1 MTSNIKSKLISGEEM
16 YGWFSMGLSEVQTNR
31 KYLNSIN
38 LFPIADGDTGSN
50 MAMTIKAMVETTTK
64 KLSFSEMIKT
74 FAKAGLANARGNS
87 GILFVSYFNGMASET
102 SDSESISIE
111 EFAEIAHKAVSYMY
125 KAIETP
131 TEGTMI
137 TVIREWADFMHQN
150 RLKYDNFLDFFNDAY
165 SVAKQALANTAKQ
178 LQIHKK
184 NNQVDAGA
192 QGFVHFLHGINLY
205 YTNEDI
211 EVSKPL
217 LTPLIDDHGSSYK
230 YRYCTEVY
238 LRLNEKYENKTSDE
252 LTEMIKTTLNHL
264 GDSLII
270 SVNDK
275 RVRVHT
281 HVNDPQELI
290 KIMKEYGTFIEQK
303 ADDMFLQLSI
313 QNNRRAKIGLITDSI
328 ADIPDEYKSEYQI
341 VTLPLGMI
349 VEDEVYLD
357 KLTIKPNDV
366 FKLIDDG
373 IHPSSTQPEP
383 IRVRTLLE
391 DLVDKYDSLIVI
403 TVAAKLSGTNSVI
416 NKEAQA
422 LSKEGYKISVID
434 SCLNSG
440 AQGLIVKKAAELINQ
455 DLTHEAI
462 VEALIDM
469 SKRSKIYVCLNTLD
483 YAVAGGRVPD
493 TVGKIGKLLHMR
505 PIMSLDEEGKGI
517 AFGVGFSQK
526 GMTKKIYKLV
536 SKTLKD
542 KGIMSYSIVHSNND
556 ELASQ
561 YIKDLSVMVGKAPEF
576 VSEISSIVA
585 MHSGP
590 GCVAVSFISEKR

>member
-1 MTSNIKSKLISGEEM
+1 MTSNIKLKIISGEEM
-16 YGWFSMGLSEVQTNR
+16 YGWFSMGLSEVQMNR

-50 MAMTIKAMVETTTK
+50 MAMTIKAMVETTSK

-102 SDSESISIE
+102 SDSDSITIE
-111 EFAEIAHKAVSYMY
+111 EFAKIAHKAVKYMY
-125 KAIETP
+125 QAIERP

-137 TVIREWADFMHQN
+137 TVIRDWAEFMQQN
-150 RLKYDNFLDFFNDAY
+150 WLKYDNFLDFFNDAY
-165 SVAKQALANTAKQ
+165 HVAKQSLANTAKQ

-205 YTNEDI
+205 YTNEEI

-217 LTPLIDDHGSSYK
+217 LTPLVDEHIGSYQ

-238 LRLNEKYENKTSDE
+238 LKLNKDYENKAKDE
-252 LTEMIKTTLNHL
+252 LTSIIKNSLADL

-270 SVNDK
+270 SVND
-275 RVRVHT
+275 RNVRVHV

-290 KIMKEYGTFIEQK
+290 NPMKKYGTFIEQK

-313 QNNRRAKIGLITDSI
+313 QNNRKAKIGLITDSI
-328 ADIPDEYKSEYQI
+328 ADIPDEYKSKYQI
-341 VTLPLGMI
+341 VTIPLGMI

-357 KLTIKPNDV
+357 KLTIKPKDV
-366 FKLIDDG
+366 FRLIDDG
-373 IHPSSTQPEP
+373 FHLSSSQPEP
-383 IRVRTLLE
+383 IRVRNLLE
-391 DLVDKYDSLIVI
+391 DLADKYDSLIVI
-403 TVAAKLSGTNSVI
+403 TVAAMLSGTNSVI
-416 NKEAQA
+416 NKEAQS
-422 LSKEGYKISVID
+422 LTKDGYKITVID
-434 SCLNSG
+434 SYLNSG

-455 DLTHEAI
+455 NLEHEQI
-462 VEALIDM
+462 VNQLSNLREKA
-469 SKRSKIYVCLNTLD
+469 KIYVCLNTLD

-505 PIMSLDEEGKGI
+505 PIMSLNNQGKGI

-526 GMTKKIYKLV
+526 GMTKQIYKLFR
-536 SKTLKD
+536 KTFKE

-561 YIKDLSVMVGKAPEF
+561 YIKDLSEIVGKTPEF

-590 GCVAVSFISEKR
+590 GCVAVSFISEEK